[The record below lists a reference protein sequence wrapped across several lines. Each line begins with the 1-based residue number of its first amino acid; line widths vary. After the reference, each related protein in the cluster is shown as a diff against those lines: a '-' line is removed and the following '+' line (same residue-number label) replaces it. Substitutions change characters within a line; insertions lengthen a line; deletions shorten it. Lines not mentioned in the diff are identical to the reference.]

1 MLKHTHTQRKL
12 PGALAATFSF
22 FVSRLHGWFLPV
34 CLPTC
39 PQHPHPSPPTP
50 AKAPHSSQS
59 GTSPPLWFCPRH
71 PLDST
76 LSLSKLVLLPPR
88 WPPGRLLPWPHHN
101 TGHILSVS
109 VPMAH
114 CPSNFQRQVKNPI
127 DPVWLSEP
135 ESGQPTTE
143 EPWGCLRPEDNSPGQ
158 SSQGGGLMGQHSL
171 ITCRGRW
178 GVCGV
183 GVIAS
188 QLSSEFQ

>member
-1 MLKHTHTQRKL
+1 MKLHTLKHTHTQRKL

-22 FVSRLHGWFLPV
+22 FVSRLHGWFLPI

-39 PQHPHPSPPTP
+39 PQPPTP
-50 AKAPHSSQS
+50 AKAPH
-59 GTSPPLWFCPRH
+59 GSPPLWFCPRH

-76 LSLSKLVLLPPR
+76 HSLSKLVLLPPR

-101 TGHILSVS
+101 TGHILSTS

-114 CPSNFQRQVKNPI
+114 CPSNFQCQVKNPI
-127 DPVWLSEP
+127 NPVWLSEP

-143 EPWGCLRPEDNSPGQ
+143 EPWGCLGPEDNALGQ
-158 SSQGGGLMGQHSL
+158 SAQGGGVMGQHSL
-171 ITCRGRW
+171 ITCHGRW
-178 GVCGV
+178 EACGA